1 MGARGEYPAP
11 ARGEHDAS
19 LARRGVSGAKDA
31 HSFCCA
37 TFSAGLDSF
46 LKSASP
52 SQPRATHA
60 HRPLGYFCD
69 MPSAKSQG
77 PAAADP
83 RAFELAPVLSL
94 ASLPPNS
101 ARALAREFGFAPN
114 SAPGSRRSLP
124 SIFFSLF
131 WRSWRSTNNFFER
144 PVPDSTGTGRGFLET
159 YFLVEF
165 FAQTVVELR

>member
-1 MGARGEYPAP
+1 MGSP
-11 ARGEHDAS
+11 ARRTRTALS
-19 LARRGVSGAKDA
+19 ATSATCRRRSRKAQPRQNLELSSS
-31 HSFCCA
+31 H
-37 TFSAGLDSF
+37 LP
-46 LKSASP
+46 SP
-52 SQPRATHA
+52 SR
-60 HRPLGYFCD
+60 LY
-69 MPSAKSQG
+69 
-77 PAAADP
+77 
-83 RAFELAPVLSL
+83 
-94 ASLPPNS
+94 PPNS
-101 ARALAREFGFAPN
+101 AGALAREFGFAPN